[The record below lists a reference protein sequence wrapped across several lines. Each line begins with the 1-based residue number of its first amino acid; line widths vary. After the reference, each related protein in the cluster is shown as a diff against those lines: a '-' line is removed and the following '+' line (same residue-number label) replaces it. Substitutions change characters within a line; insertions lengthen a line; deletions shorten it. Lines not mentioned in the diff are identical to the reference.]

1 MLTRVASALGLVL
14 FTGCASAPV
23 IEPLPA
29 DHPANPAAAEV
40 EPPPPSQ
47 TLALNNAGVHGLA
60 NPKST
65 AANHPAGATGDG
77 HAHHHNAEAQ
87 PQPRAADPDPGGSV
101 TSNPHAHH
109 GNHGGAAATR
119 PATTQ
124 PLYVCPMHP
133 EVVSS
138 NPNDRCPKCGMKI
151 NKPLRPTSPPAQV
164 PAAPAPAGGLDA
176 HKGHGGH

>member
-1 MLTRVASALGLVL
+1 VL
-14 FTGCASAPV
+14 
-23 IEPLPA
+23 EPLPP
-29 DHPANPAAAEV
+29 DHPANPAAAEA

-47 TLALNNAGVHGLA
+47 TLALNDAGVQGLA

-77 HAHHHNAEAQ
+77 HAHHHSVAAQ
-87 PQPRAADPDPGGSV
+87 PQPRAADPVPGGSGGAMP
-101 TSNPHAHH
+101 SDPHAHH
-109 GNHGGAAATR
+109 GNHGGAVTTR

-133 EVVSS
+133 EVVSF
-138 NPNDRCPKCGMKI
+138 NPNDRCPKCNMKI
-151 NKPLRPTSPPAQV
+151 NKPLRATSAPPQA
-164 PAAPAPAGGLDA
+164 PAVPAPAAGHDA